1 MALAKDTESSL
12 PRHVSFGA
20 GSVRDTAENG
30 LISTSISVPPEMEE
44 FELLLQLN
52 SIPTHCA
59 YLGNYIYA
67 TSGKKTRCIGNAI

>member
-30 LISTSISVPPEMEE
+30 LISTSISVPPEMGE

-52 SIPTHCA
+52 SIPTVR
-59 YLGNYIYA
+59 IWEI
-67 TSGKKTRCIGNAI
+67 TSMQHQVKRHGA